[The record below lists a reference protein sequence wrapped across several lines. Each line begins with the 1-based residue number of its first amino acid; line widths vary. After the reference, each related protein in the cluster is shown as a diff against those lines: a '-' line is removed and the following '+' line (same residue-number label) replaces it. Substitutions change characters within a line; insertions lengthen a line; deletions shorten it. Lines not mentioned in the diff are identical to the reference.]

1 MFLNF
6 ILINLLISLQMTKVS
21 YEKKENSTPVK
32 GKPIKSKVG
41 TPGQSN
47 RPVRLS
53 RNKGK
58 TYYIFFPECGEAFFE
73 TTQADR
79 DAKEKELLKKDIK
92 FTTKETLM
100 FEYVNKF
107 IHKHNL
113 DWQKKEKSYMKTLL
127 SQKSVNEENPL
138 ENRSPDPSQEGE

>member
-1 MFLNF
+1 MWR
-6 ILINLLISLQMTKVS
+6 SV
-21 YEKKENSTPVK
+21 
-32 GKPIKSKVG
+32 
-41 TPGQSN
+41 
-47 RPVRLS
+47 
-53 RNKGK
+53 
-58 TYYIFFPECGEAFFE
+58 FE

-113 DWQKKEKSYMKTLL
+113 DWQKKEKSYMKSLL
-127 SQKSVNEENPL
+127 SQESGNGENPL
-138 ENRSPDPSQEGE
+138 ENTSPDLSQEGEWNAYSSFYYMLFSYDKYLNNSVCHYCSFPR

>member
-1 MFLNF
+1 M
-6 ILINLLISLQMTKVS
+6 NLLISLQMNKVS
-21 YEKKENSTPVK
+21 CEKKQNNTPVK
-32 GKPIKSKVG
+32 GKPVKAKVD
-41 TPGQSN
+41 TPGQST
-47 RPVRLS
+47 RPVSLL

-58 TYYIFFPECGEAFFE
+58 TYYIFFPECREAFFE

-79 DAKEKELLKKDIK
+79 NAKEKELLKKDIK

-127 SQKSVNEENPL
+127 SQESVNGENPL
-138 ENRSPDPSQEGE
+138 ENTSPDPSQKGE